1 MGILGNSA
9 IGNTFYQEWECA
21 AIIVP
26 IAIALLG
33 CFWFVFK
40 RDDSETKQAL
50 YKIKDQI
57 ATMFMRT
64 VVSEA
69 RCLIKIIE
77 NHLPEALTRV
87 GRGAQGVTRFD
98 KFCAAIREMSAEEFK
113 EAGEKYG
120 FIVRDTFSQILE
132 QEVERLLE
140 AAGVNPQSV
149 NARLKNPSGL
159 RFNLEGETVLKLHF
173 LAQRTVRAESRV
185 RRYKFSR
192 KLAFV
197 GFIIG
202 GVGGLSFLVPV
213 FWIKGEWGYIW
224 GQVAFWLLVCS
235 GIVGLLSALA
245 LGLCECQLKTESQ
258 ECEDDPGFQKAF
270 ELWKGRGV

>member
-1 MGILGNSA
+1 MDNST

-77 NHLPEALTRV
+77 NHLPEALTRAS
-87 GRGAQGVTRFD
+87 RGAQGATRFD
-98 KFCAAIREMSAEEFK
+98 KFCAAIREMSAEEFE
-113 EAGEKYG
+113 EAGGKYG

-132 QEVERLLE
+132 QEVERLLD
-140 AAGVNPQSV
+140 AADVNPQSV

-159 RFNLEGETVLKLHF
+159 RFSLEGETVLKLHF
-173 LAQRTVRAESRV
+173 LAHRTVRAE
-185 RRYKFSR
+185 RRDRQYKVSH
-192 KLAFV
+192 KLAFI

-213 FWIKGEWGYIW
+213 FWIEEKWGYIW
-224 GQVAFWLLVCS
+224 GQVAFGILACA
-235 GIVGLLSALA
+235 GIVGLLSTLA
-245 LGLCECQLKTESQ
+245 LGLCERQLKTESQ

-270 ELWKGRGV
+270 EVWKGRGK